1 MDEKLQK
8 QLIRQ
13 LKLLN
18 FWITTFGVLLLI
30 ALGIIGFFLFQV
42 FTAVQSTADKIQN
55 FQQQTSENLNVKNQ
69 LCTAQGAVGAY
80 LQGNEICK
88 DVD

>member
-18 FWITTFGVLLLI
+18 FWITLFGSLLLI
-30 ALGIIGFFLFQV
+30 GLLIVGFFLFQV
-42 FTAVQSTADKIQN
+42 VSAVQQTADRIKALQDETT
-55 FQQQTSENLNVKNQ
+55 QRLDVQAQ
-69 LCTAQGAVGAY
+69 LCEGTSFLAQTPF
-80 LQGNEICK
+80 CK
-88 DVD
+88 DESQ